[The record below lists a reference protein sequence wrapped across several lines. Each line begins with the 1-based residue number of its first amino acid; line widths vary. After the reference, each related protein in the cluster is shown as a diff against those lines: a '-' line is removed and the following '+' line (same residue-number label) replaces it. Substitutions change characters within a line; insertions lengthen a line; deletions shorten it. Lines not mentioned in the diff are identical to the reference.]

1 MKTLIATEIQEITS
15 MEAEIKCEAA
25 GARSRTCETKPVL
38 YESNLIETLFEPEQT
53 FKEETDED
61 SLNVKEETVEKW
73 VCYATDL
80 LSASS
85 SADFSENNV
94 PIHNDPSSGEEK
106 ALTEH
111 IRSAHTNSR
120 RYICKTCGKAFV
132 RGYHLKR
139 HTLIHSSESSSHSLN
154 ASSSSSVSETNLSTH
169 DEEKKTLTEHSR
181 STHTNVRR
189 HVCGTCGK
197 AFTRGYHLK
206 RHSLIHSSERASRTK
221 TWLILRTPDSGPA
234 FSMPP
239 PRLMFLKPMC
249 SLVTDFFAT
258 RKRLL

>member
-139 HTLIHSSESSSHSLN
+139 HTLIHSSESSSHYAANDENVTVCSYS
-154 ASSSSSVSETNLSTH
+154 ASMKSKSSSFGI
-169 DEEKKTLTEHSR
+169 R
-181 STHTNVRR
+181 
-189 HVCGTCGK
+189 
-197 AFTRGYHLK
+197 
-206 RHSLIHSSERASRTK
+206 
-221 TWLILRTPDSGPA
+221 
-234 FSMPP
+234 SMPP
-239 PRLMFLKPMC
+239 PQAVFPKPICPLM
-249 SLVTDFFAT
+249 TR
-258 RKRLL
+258 RKRH